1 MLRGVIVHFKA
12 VWAFSGLKR
21 CFSFDCQGRVVN
33 KLQSE
38 LNLDNIITQSAWS
51 AAQYFVSNG
60 INTVSV
66 FLW

>member
-12 VWAFSGLKR
+12 HVSLWLKR
-21 CFSFDCQGRVVN
+21 CFSFDCQGRVVY